1 MSHTVD
7 LENHVLRVRTAIPA
21 LTSNG
26 VYSKRLHSVST
37 ENTIG
42 DTGLRA
48 VGVLGSSLCYYRA
61 YEMRKHFDE

>member
-7 LENHVLRVRTAIPA
+7 LENHELSVRTAISA

-26 VYSKRLHSVST
+26 VYSKRLHSIST
-37 ENTIG
+37 ENTIS
-42 DTGLRA
+42 DTSLRA
-48 VGVLGSSLCYYRA
+48 IGVLGLSLCYYRA